1 MSRSPLQE
9 AENFIANETQFHLG
23 YLVTEQSHP
32 KTRGLSELL
41 EKETRAGVKMLLEVD
56 DDLPPVLEK
65 VLASAPYQKLV
76 ADMEQVLSSSGRIH
90 FSGCGATGR
99 LSILIDS
106 AYRHF
111 WEKAAA
117 RNPELTAL
125 KDEFINKTNAVMTGG
140 DFALIRSV
148 ESFEDF
154 ISFGYNQIKEA
165 GLQAGDMTV
174 AISEGGE
181 TSSVI
186 GTIHAALDTGVPV
199 SFLFNNPAELL
210 VEHVERSRRV
220 ITDSRVNV
228 LDLTTGPMSVAG
240 STRMQATT
248 MELLA
253 AGSALETALAHVLQ
267 KRLDSATLQTLG
279 LDLSKTDQTPVR
291 LKSLLNQLRTPENLD
306 ALAAYVDFEADL
318 YAQRGKVT
326 YFADKYLLD
335 IFTDTTERAPTFKT
349 PPFHSKDDKTAPDP
363 WAFVKDPCRSTKE
376 TWLHVLAH
384 EPRCLDWTP
393 DTYRAMQAT
402 ESIIANP
409 PKISRDLLY
418 TFQIGREEDP
428 TRTNV
433 SPNAAVAFLMGN
445 ELNDLVS
452 SAEWNQNWQTG
463 SAPFEQRAILFIGPK
478 LPESENFG
486 EKIFGI
492 KTDLP
497 ETPLDLWGHLAAKLV
512 LNNISTAALGKIG
525 RLSSNWM
532 AHVEAS
538 NKKLLD
544 RSTRLI
550 AELANVDYR
559 TACVMLFET
568 IQEMTA
574 WPLEKSKT
582 ISPAAYSVE
591 KLKNRR

>member
-32 KTRGLSELL
+32 KTRGLSQLL

-56 DDLPPVLEK
+56 DDLPPILEK

-76 ADMEQVLSSSGRIH
+76 ADMERVLSSTGRIH

-99 LSILIDS
+99 LSILLDS

-111 WEKAAA
+111 WEKAAV
-117 RNPELTAL
+117 RNPELAAL
-125 KDEFINKTNAVMTGG
+125 KEEFINKTNAVMTGG

-165 GLQAGDMTV
+165 GLQVGDMTV

-199 SFLFNNPAELL
+199 SFLFNNPADLL
-210 VEHVERSRRV
+210 IEHVERSRRV
-220 ITDSRVNV
+220 ITDPRVNV

-253 AGSALETALAHVLQ
+253 AGSALETALANVLQ
-267 KRLDSATLQTLG
+267 KRLAPEIFKTLG
-279 LDLSKTDQTPVR
+279 LDPPTPELTLVR
-291 LKSLLNQLRTPENLD
+291 LKTLLNQLRTPENLD

-326 YFADKYLLD
+326 YFAGKYLLD

-363 WAFVKDPCRSTKE
+363 WAFVKDPCRTTKDA
-376 TWLHVLAH
+376 WLHVLAH
-384 EPRCLDWTP
+384 EPRCLNWTS
-393 DTYRAMQAT
+393 DQYRAMQAT
-402 ESIIANP
+402 ETIIANP
-409 PKISRDLLY
+409 PKINRDLLY
-418 TFQIGREEDP
+418 TFQIGQEEDP
-428 TRTNV
+428 TRTNI

-445 ELNDLVS
+445 ERNELAPN
-452 SAEWNQNWQTG
+452 ANWNKNWQAG
-463 SAPFEQRAILFIGPK
+463 STSFEQRAILFIGPK
-478 LPESENFG
+478 FPDNKMFSEKF
-486 EKIFGI
+486 FGI

-497 ETPLDLWGHLAAKLV
+497 ESPLDLWGHLAAKLV
-512 LNNISTAALGKIG
+512 LNNISTAALGRIG

-550 AELANVDYR
+550 AELANADYR
-559 TACVMLFET
+559 TACITLFET
-568 IQEMTA
+568 IQEMA
-574 WPLEKSKT
+574 DWPLEKSKT
-582 ISPAAYSVE
+582 VSPAAYSVE
-591 KLKNRR
+591 KLKKRQ